1 MNADSQN
8 TDYYILSLGSDYEIE
23 IVVNK
28 IKYITDNQKKNTFLL
43 RAFSRTFTQLF
54 LILVSELSLGSD
66 YDIEIVVNKIKYITD
81 NQKKY
86 ISSTCVFSNFH
97 AVFWIFLILVS
108 EFQAQSLLSDVC
120 ASRSPGSRLQ
130 AVGTST

>member
-66 YDIEIVVNKIKYITD
+66 YDIKIVVNKIKYITD
-81 NQKKY
+81 NQKKIHFFY
-86 ISSTCVFSNFH
+86 VR
-97 AVFWIFLILVS
+97 FLEL
-108 EFQAQSLLSDVC
+108 
-120 ASRSPGSRLQ
+120 SRSFLDFLNTSFR
-130 AVGTST
+130 VSGTKPP